1 MALPKQVQ
9 QQMDQVSDLEQQL
22 YGDETETT
30 PETTVSTVVEPEA
43 EQGIEEVAPVE
54 PEATDTPDAS
64 TTEAE
69 PNKPD
74 GEDLWKQ
81 KYKTL
86 QGMYDAE
93 VPRLHSQVKDLSG
106 ELETLK
112 NQVLENQKAADAA
125 EQQAAH
131 EARTNLVTDDDRQ
144 EFGDE
149 LIEVQRKVARE
160 ETADLIARFE
170 ALESENA
177 QLKQQLDDTGAR
189 VVTASFEQRLAQ
201 LVPDFAEVN
210 VDQRWINWL
219 NEEDPMLRGPRM
231 TAAQAAYAEG
241 DADGVAHFVKLFK
254 ESLQPVVTEG
264 SGRTQELE
272 NQIQPST
279 TGASTAPQPQ
289 SGVLTDADVRTMFTK
304 VMNLNAAGRLDEAR
318 KLEAEIDAAY
328 QEGRV
333 VP

>member
-9 QQMDQVSDLEQQL
+9 QQINEVSDLEQQL
-22 YGDETETT
+22 YGDDTAAT

-43 EQGIEEVAPVE
+43 EQEVPAGESEVVDDSTAEVE
-54 PEATDTPDAS
+54 PT
-64 TTEAE
+64 
-69 PNKPD
+69 KPD

-106 ELETLK
+106 ELEALK
-112 NQVLENQKAADAA
+112 NQVLESQKAADAA
-125 EQQAAH
+125 EKQAAH
-131 EARTNLVTDDDRQ
+131 EARVNLVTDDDRQ

-170 ALESENA
+170 ALEAENA

-189 VVTASFEQRLAQ
+189 VVTASFEQRLTQ
-201 LVPDFAEVN
+201 LVPDFAEIN
-210 VDQRWINWL
+210 VDPRWINWL

-241 DADGVAHFVKLFK
+241 DAEGVAHFVTLFK
-254 ESLQPVVTEG
+254 ESLQPVDTED

-279 TGASTAPQPQ
+279 SGASLPPQNQP
-289 SGVLTDADVRTMFTK
+289 GTLTDADIRTMFTK
-304 VMNLNAAGRLDEAR
+304 VMSLNAAGRLDEAR

>member
-9 QQMDQVSDLEQQL
+9 QQINEVSDLEQQL
-22 YGDETETT
+22 YGDDTAAT

-43 EQGIEEVAPVE
+43 EQEVPADESEVVDDSTAEVE
-54 PEATDTPDAS
+54 PT
-64 TTEAE
+64 
-69 PNKPD
+69 KPD

-106 ELETLK
+106 ELEALK
-112 NQVLENQKAADAA
+112 NQVLESQKAADAA
-125 EQQAAH
+125 EKQAAH
-131 EARTNLVTDDDRQ
+131 EARVNLVTDDDRQ

-170 ALESENA
+170 ALEAENA

-189 VVTASFEQRLAQ
+189 VVTASFEQRLTQ

-210 VDQRWINWL
+210 VDPRWINWL
-219 NEEDPMLRGPRM
+219 NEEDPMLRGPRL

-241 DADGVAHFVKLFK
+241 DAEGVAHFVTLFK
-254 ESLQPVVTEG
+254 ESLQPVDTED

-279 TGASTAPQPQ
+279 SGASLPPQNQP
-289 SGVLTDADVRTMFTK
+289 GTLTDADIRTMFTK
-304 VMNLNAAGRLDEAR
+304 VMSLNAAGRLDEAR

>member
-9 QQMDQVSDLEQQL
+9 QQINEVSDLEQQL
-22 YGDETETT
+22 YGDDTAAT

-43 EQGIEEVAPVE
+43 EQEVPAGESEVVDDDSTAEVE
-54 PEATDTPDAS
+54 PT
-64 TTEAE
+64 
-69 PNKPD
+69 KPD

-106 ELETLK
+106 ELEALK
-112 NQVLENQKAADAA
+112 NQVLESQKAADAA
-125 EQQAAH
+125 EKQAAH
-131 EARTNLVTDDDRQ
+131 EARVNLVTDDDRQ

-170 ALESENA
+170 ALEAENA

-189 VVTASFEQRLAQ
+189 VVTASFEQRLTQ

-210 VDQRWINWL
+210 VDPRWINWL

-241 DADGVAHFVKLFK
+241 DAEGVAHFVTLFK
-254 ESLQPVVTEG
+254 ESLQPVDTED
-264 SGRTQELE
+264 SGRAQELE

-279 TGASTAPQPQ
+279 SGASLPPQNQP
-289 SGVLTDADVRTMFTK
+289 GTLTDADIRAMFTK
-304 VMNLNAAGRLDEAR
+304 VMSLNAAGRLDEAR